1 MAYRTACEDGR
12 FVLGDGRVTLR
23 EHSPEDAAV
32 LADGKPGEL
41 RWIDGEPGEESIGAA
56 GMTVRASIAGRYR
69 SPWGIFA
76 ILRAEDGVAL
86 GSIGFHGPPLP
97 SGPSGGEVEV
107 GYDLSRSARGAGW
120 ATDAVRLLVGW
131 ALEQPEVRTVLAT
144 TEPRNG
150 PSQRVLARAGF
161 ERIADRGALW
171 AYARTSAE
179 P

>member
-1 MAYRTACEDGR
+1 MAYRTAYEDGR

-23 EHSPEDAAV
+23 EHTPEDAAV

-41 RWIDGEPGEESIGAA
+41 RWIDGVPGEGSIGAA
-56 GMTVRASIAGRYR
+56 GTTVRASIAGQYR

-86 GSIGFHGPPLP
+86 GSIGFHGPPSP
-97 SGPSGGEVEV
+97 AGGEVEV
-107 GYDLSRSARGAGW
+107 GYDLSRSARRVGW

-131 ALEQPEVRTVLAT
+131 ALERPEVRTVVAT

-150 PSQRVLARAGF
+150 PSQRVLVRAGF

-171 AYARTSAE
+171 AYARTRGE